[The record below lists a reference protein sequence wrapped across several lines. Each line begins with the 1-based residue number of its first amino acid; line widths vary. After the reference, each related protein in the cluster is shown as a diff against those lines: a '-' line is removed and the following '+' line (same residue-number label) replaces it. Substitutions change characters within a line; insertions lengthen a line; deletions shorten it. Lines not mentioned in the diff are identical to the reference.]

1 MLVEAAMSEGGT
13 DAAYLSEKGE
23 IIETEARSS

>member
-13 DAAYLSEKGE
+13 DAACLSEQGE
-23 IIETEARSS
+23 IIEAEARSS